1 MVNKFFKN
9 QSGATAIETA
19 VFAAFA
25 TLAVSALFSAL
36 ADSYVAS
43 FSDVTTALD
52 CAGNSTCFRKG
63 D

>member
-1 MVNKFFKN
+1 MVNKFSKN

-19 VFAAFA
+19 VFAAFVI
-25 TLAVSALFSAL
+25 LAVSALFSDL

-43 FSDVTTALD
+43 FSDVTTALG
-52 CAGNSTCFRKG
+52 CAGDLTCVRKG